1 MAEAITEM
9 VLPSTYIEVR
19 AEGLIGVS
27 GIVTGNVAVVGTASR
42 GPIDEPVVLSTF
54 TDARQTFGDY
64 DAWVDGASGEL
75 TLVRA
80 LQQVFG
86 NGGSTRLRRAH
97 RGRRR
102 AASSRALL
110 KGADTVVTL
119 TAVTDGTW
127 GDGIKVQAK
136 AASGNAFVQKNEQTV
151 TATPLKPLHANI
163 AVSPRNVIR
172 VKKAATGQTF
182 RYPLTVGGAAAAGKP
197 TVKANGDLAF
207 VAADTPAAGD
217 VDHRRLRGRAGLLA
231 RHRASLRQRQ
241 GDLHGRRRDRPR
253 GGHRA
258 ELFARVRDD
267 RRRPGRRAARRDD
280 RRRAADRRRER
291 RGREHGAT
299 TRRRSPS
306 STRRRSTSWC
316 SRARGAPRAAATLLA
331 QRRDRR
337 EPRPRPDRDRGR
349 RRRRHRRR
357 ARQRRH
363 GRRRPPDPRRARHHR
378 RRPRPRT
385 PTPSSRPP
393 TRRRRWPG

>member
-42 GPIDEPVVLSTF
+42 GPIDEYVVLSSF

-86 NGGSTRLRRAH
+86 NGGSTVYAVRT
-97 RGRRR
+97 
-102 AASSRALL
+102 AAAGAGPSSRALL

-119 TAVTDGTW
+119 TALSDGTW

-136 AASGNAFVQKNEQTV
+136 AASGNAFVQSNEQAV

-172 VKKAATGQTF
+172 VKKGLTGQTF

-207 VAADTPAAGD
+207 AAADAPVAGD
-217 VDHRRLRGRAGLLA
+217 VITAAYEVEQASSRDVVVSFGNVKETYTVADATDLAADIALELDAG
-231 RHRASLRQRQ
+231 
-241 GDLHGRRRDRPR
+241 D
-253 GGHRA
+253 
-258 ELFARVRDD
+258 RDD

-280 RRRAADRRRER
+280 RRGPADRRRER
-291 RGREHGAT
+291 RGREHGRLRDVSGAA
-299 TRRRSPS
+299 RRGGDQPG
-306 STRRRSTSWC
+306 
-316 SRARGAPRAAATLLA
+316 RARGAGLLRGGRDAARSA
-331 QRRDRR
+331 
-337 EPRPRPDRDRGR
+337 
-349 RRRRHRRR
+349 
-357 ARQRRH
+357 
-363 GRRRPPDPRRARHHR
+363 
-378 RRPRPRT
+378 
-385 PTPSSRPP
+385 SRPP
-393 TRRRRWPG
+393 RTTATTGSRSWARMPTPRASSSATRTRSATTG